1 MRPAQQSGG
10 QEVTPG
16 TPGLMGQG
24 GAVALTLGAEKLTD
38 GRVVTSTWRGV
49 GVVVKDLGLS
59 VLDIDG

>member
-1 MRPAQQSGG
+1 M
-10 QEVTPG
+10 TPG